1 MAANKSVTVLTPN
14 GRRQNVRVTPDTT
27 ILQVIEEVCQKH
39 GFNSE
44 EYDAKHY
51 NRILDADTSFR
62 FTGLSNNAQ
71 LEMVLRSKPRSVS
84 NVTLCI
90 QLENGERVT
99 GQFSPGIS
107 LNQILKELCLDQTLD
122 TAILVYTHREIYGQE
137 LDKTT
142 LRLLGLNRGRAM
154 MRLIHRHPDQL
165 KTQANVCT
173 PLHRKSS
180 EVNHSTTENVQAN
193 VATSQST
200 GRSVEP
206 AQNTVHENQLT
217 VSSQDVAQEKIEEP
231 GPVIQ
236 PVQDVETSSSTN
248 PVISTVG
255 DADQSYLPA
264 TEDMEIGNAKFL
276 GERNALVFNQADA
289 RAIPHD
295 ELPSSFFELTVD
307 DVRLLW
313 RDAKRRR
320 EELEETPLAISA
332 HRQLQED
339 KNTLNQ
345 LNKYRRT
352 VIRIQFPNQMVLQ
365 GLFGPLE
372 TIQAIIDFVKI
383 YLSDPDSEFVL
394 YTTPPKK
401 VLSPSSRLIEE
412 HLVPS
417 AIIHYSGQSDL
428 KTEVKMKLTDPATA
442 SIQAIKSKMEL
453 ERKSPSTSNDS
464 SEIMSDAKET
474 NGSSTAMQE
483 PAPGPSTTSVPSRP
497 ARQSK
502 TEVPKWFR
510 GPSAR

>member
-180 EVNHSTTENVQAN
+180 E
-193 VATSQST
+193 ATSQST

>member
-180 EVNHSTTENVQAN
+180 EAN